1 VRESDPLDSMT
12 VNERLSAAGLLDH
25 WDTAVRARDRNA
37 MLALVRRV
45 RVEAPDF
52 TVDAVLADPA
62 HYGF

>member
-1 VRESDPLDSMT
+1 
-12 VNERLSAAGLLDH
+12 
-25 WDTAVRARDRNA
+25 